1 MHMPKMIRFSEFGG
15 PEVLK
20 TKDEP
25 SKQPG
30 KGEVRIKVQAAGLNR
45 AESMFFRGQYIEQ
58 PNLPSGVGYEAAG
71 VGAAG
76 GPGRNKKR
84 ESQNGPGVSSVSP
97 MAPPPSVGKCN
108 GPPPVRLCDS

>member
-58 PNLPSGVGYEAAG
+58 PKLPSGVGYEAAG
-71 VGAAG
+71 IVVAVGPDVNKSRIGKTVAVI
-76 GPGRNKKR
+76 PGF
-84 ESQNGPGVSSVSP
+84 SMADYP
-97 MAPPPSVGKCN
+97 MLGEEVI
-108 GPPPVRLCDS
+108 